1 MTMRFDDDVV
11 IITGAARGL
20 GRAFALAFAERG
32 AAVVVNDLGN
42 EMDGNGV
49 SQPVAQ
55 QLVDEIIAAGG
66 RAVADTNAVG
76 SRAAADAILKTAL
89 DAFGKVTV
97 LVNCA
102 GIIRFAPLTEIDQ
115 DHWRLTQEVM
125 LEGAFHLCAAVWP
138 HMAAQKYG
146 RIVNI
151 TSNSGFAGNE
161 TLIPYASAKL
171 GVAALTKC
179 LAQEAVGTGITVNAI
194 APMAVTRMNR
204 EVFFGGAEPNTDDW
218 QTEIREGRVPMG
230 PPSIIAPTVV
240 WLAHRDTLLN
250 GEIFSTSSGKV
261 ARVAFVVG
269 EGYFNPDHTPEDL
282 AAHADQIRALGNYL
296 DPTCTSDEIALI
308 PPLFGVGQGQ

>member
-1 MTMRFDDDVV
+1 MMMRFDDDVV
-11 IITGAARGL
+11 IVTGAGRGL

-66 RAVADTNAVG
+66 RAVANTDAVG
-76 SRAAADAILKTAL
+76 TRAAADAIVKSAI

-102 GIIRFAPLTEIDQ
+102 GIIRFAPLTEIDEE
-115 DHWRLTQEVM
+115 HWRLTQQIM
-125 LEGAFHLCAAVWP
+125 LEGTFHLCAAAWP
-138 HMAAQKYG
+138 HMAAQNYG

-194 APMAVTRMNR
+194 APMAVTRMNI
-204 EVFFGGAEPNTDDW
+204 EVFFGGKAPDSDDW

-230 PPSIIAPTVV
+230 PPSIIAPTVL
-240 WLAHRDTLLN
+240 WLAHRDTLIN
-250 GEIFSTSSGKV
+250 GEIYSTSSGKV
-261 ARVAFVVG
+261 ARVGFVIG

-282 AAHADQIRALGNYL
+282 AAHVDQIRTLGNYL
-296 DPTCTSDEIALI
+296 DPSCTGDEVGII
-308 PPLFGVGQGQ
+308 PPLFMKG